1 MNIILASTILVFTYF
16 AGYLFSYYSKN
27 SKYKVISQKRG
38 KSISILFLPII
49 ALFIYFAGD
58 LSGYVFLFNKNSGF
72 KVDEKLFSAMAYIQ
86 CYEKQHEQFP
96 SRVTFNKWSEKKH
109 SGYEFEYYPNF
120 FDKVGS
126 QENNFLIGAWTG
138 DEMQYFHAWEK
149 SFTSENAHKAL
160 LRRMNGAKLG
170 SNYTVK
176 EGEISAP
183 FIGSE

>member
-1 MNIILASTILVFTYF
+1 M
-16 AGYLFSYYSKN
+16 
-27 SKYKVISQKRG
+27 
-38 KSISILFLPII
+38 
-49 ALFIYFAGD
+49 
-58 LSGYVFLFNKNSGF
+58 
-72 KVDEKLFSAMAYIQ
+72 
-86 CYEKQHEQFP
+86 
-96 SRVTFNKWSEKKH
+96 
-109 SGYEFEYYPNF
+109 
-120 FDKVGS
+120 GS

-138 DEMQYFHAWEK
+138 DEMQYFPAWEK